1 MIRSLAP
8 FLDYICSFALQR
20 SAKEKAEKDAAELQ
34 KRLQAQWTRR
44 PSGHPEAFL
53 VACVKAANSS
63 VEEMKAK
70 LAEQELAISKAHWS
84 PV

>member
-8 FLDYICSFALQR
+8 FLDYTGSFALQR
-20 SAKEKAEKDAAELQ
+20 SAKEKAEKEAAELQ

-53 VACVKAANSS
+53 RFLSRSQNLFTGGMC
-63 VEEMKAK
+63 
-70 LAEQELAISKAHWS
+70 QGSKFLS
-84 PV
+84 